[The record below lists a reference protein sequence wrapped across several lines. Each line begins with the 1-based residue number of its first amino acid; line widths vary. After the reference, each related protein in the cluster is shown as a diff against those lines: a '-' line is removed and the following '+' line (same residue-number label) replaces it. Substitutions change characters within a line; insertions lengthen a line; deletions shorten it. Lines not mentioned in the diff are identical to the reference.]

1 MRPTEGF
8 FKEHLPSVMYCARY
22 LGHKDHRLKPGKTSQ
37 TQTGAS
43 ILNRT
48 DFAPGSCSVLYA
60 PSIQS
65 SGQPCEV
72 GAASSL
78 GMGGKGCLKR
88 QKAFVLGPAVL
99 RKPMT
104 ENIGLMSEP
113 SPGSSLTG
121 HSERP
126 TRPRYLV
133 GRRYQTW
140 TENAQ
145 ELRK

>member
-1 MRPTEGF
+1 M
-8 FKEHLPSVMYCARY
+8 
-22 LGHKDHRLKPGKTSQ
+22 KPGKTSQ

-60 PSIQS
+60 PSIQL

-72 GAASSL
+72 GAAGSL

-88 QKAFVLGPAVL
+88 QKAFVLGRAVL

-104 ENIGLMSEP
+104 ENIGLMPEP
-113 SPGSSLTG
+113 SVAIRVQGARWLGILSVLNI
-121 HSERP
+121 
-126 TRPRYLV
+126 
-133 GRRYQTW
+133 W
-140 TENAQ
+140 
-145 ELRK
+145 